1 MAWTE
6 LENYGQTPRAHADGA
21 ESVVAK
27 CGLVALHL
35 TPSEAVQFGNDL
47 IAAAKAAQEEPR
59 RHVVDLRNRDGRLA
73 GDPRALPALNPGEGG
88 AA

>member
-6 LENYGQTPRAHADGA
+6 LENYGHAPRAYADGA
-21 ESVVAK
+21 ESVIAK

-35 TPSEAVQFGNDL
+35 TPSEATRFGHEL

-59 RHVVDLRNRDGRLA
+59 RHVVDLRDRA
-73 GDPRALPALNPGEGG
+73 FHPCGDPSALPVVNAGEGG

>member
-1 MAWTE
+1 MAWAE
-6 LENYGQTPRAHADGA
+6 LENYGHTPRAYADGA

-35 TPSEAVQFGNDL
+35 TPSEATQFASEL

-59 RHVVDLRNRDGRLA
+59 RHVVDLRNRDLRPA
-73 GDPRALPALNPGEGG
+73 GDPRALPAVNAGEGG

>member
-6 LENYGQTPRAHADGA
+6 LENYGHTPRAYADGA

-35 TPSEAVQFGNDL
+35 TPNEATQFGNDL
-47 IAAAKAAQEEPR
+47 IAAAKAAQQEPR
-59 RHVVDLRNRDGRLA
+59 RHVVDLRNGSFRPA
-73 GDPRALPALNPGEGG
+73 GDPRATSAINAGEGG
-88 AA
+88 AS